1 MTTGQAGPAGREG
14 QPGPA
19 GREGQPGRTGPAGHK
34 GPEGHEGHEGPEGAT
49 GPPGPAGPTGAII
62 DLTTAQEDLAAA
74 VRELTEEQKRSAVST
89 DLLYGVVRRL
99 LWLVVCALV
108 AVIAFGSVHVALGQL
123 IRDEGAAG
131 RQSFKCVVAV
141 LFRQDPPAC
150 PGAKEQLIK
159 EGIIPANFPATTTTT
174 TTP

>member
-19 GREGQPGRTGPAGHK
+19 GREGHPGRTGPAGH
-34 GPEGHEGHEGPEGAT
+34 EGLEGVA

-74 VRELTEEQKRSAVST
+74 VRI
-89 DLLYGVVRRL
+89 LYGGVRRL
-99 LWLVVCALV
+99 IVLVAACLV
-108 AVIAFGSVHVALGQL
+108 AVIVFGAVHVHLSQL

-131 RQSFKCVVAV
+131 RQSLKCVVAV

-150 PGAKEQLIK
+150 PGAKEELIQ
-159 EGIIPANFPATTTTT
+159 EGILPANFPSTTTT